1 MSKLELSRSW
11 QEMSEELDTLI
22 NEVNNPMEE
31 PEDED
36 VKFAYQLAW

>member
-1 MSKLELSRSW
+1 MSQLKESRSW

-22 NEVNNPMEE
+22 NEVNNPIEE
-31 PEDED
+31 PEDEE